1 MSRYRKNTNFRITHK
16 IPSCVC
22 SSNPFCK
29 ALRLLFLIGLTITA
43 VSGCVQT
50 QSADSQSKKKGPF
63 RLPDP
68 QPYSNILESSYCAAD
83 NLAKGLNFRD
93 FTPDMPVL
101 AASFVNIDN
110 LDQSS
115 TLGRVISEQIASRLA
130 QQGFKIIETK
140 LRQGSIFIQKGK
152 GEFLLSRDLLNLTT
166 NQGAQG
172 VLVGTYAVSE
182 HFIFI
187 SARVVRPKTAPLSRD
202 TIMNSLKTK
211 PPGQCSYGNFHP
223 CPCSFRRSSFGSKT
237 PEHP

>member
-1 MSRYRKNTNFRITHK
+1 MNSMNRTYKKRNFRRGPH
-16 IPSCVC
+16 IPSPVRM
-22 SSNPFCK
+22 SHPFGK
-29 ALRLLFLIGLTITA
+29 ASRLLFLVSLTVTLI
-43 VSGCVQT
+43 SGCVQT
-50 QSADSQSKKKGPF
+50 QSADSKAKGKGAF
-63 RLPDP
+63 SLPNP
-68 QPYSNILESSYCAAD
+68 QPYSNVLESSYSAAD
-83 NLAKGLNFRD
+83 NLGKGLHFRD

-152 GEFLLSRDLLNLTT
+152 GEFLLSRDLLNLST

-187 SARVVRPKTAPLSRD
+187 SVRVVRTEDSSVITGYDYELPQDKT
-202 TIMNSLKTK
+202 T
-211 PPGQCSYGNFHP
+211 
-223 CPCSFRRSSFGSKT
+223 RSMLLQ
-237 PEHP
+237 